1 MRFNRATDS
10 PNLLSAAKFRDFMA
24 DTSLSDLTVL
34 IIQDDERALVPLMHL
49 VRDFGVRSVVTAD
62 DCDEGIS
69 VVRDK
74 PVDMIISDYGIGPLN
89 GLEFARRLRRGEEEP
104 HRSIPIIMLAA
115 PEDQA
120 LAHQVS
126 EIGINEFLCKPV
138 SPSSL
143 YSRML
148 AIATKPREVVDIEAD
163 TGPDRRDTPREP
175 EVDDVEDDEIDAATM
190 PRAEAAPELP
200 PSNVFLQSAHHD
212 VDAIVRA
219 YDEAIDNPGGRRQ
232 AVRLIGT
239 LAGIIGGQGRRSGYQ
254 LMSEIAELLCDYCR
268 DTPEPSPH
276 QLEVIKAHAD
286 AMAAVVDDDLAGDGA
301 AIGNALLILLRVSV
315 KPRDEATRP
324 LGLRRRT
331 GLSGSGLSGGGLSGG
346 GLSSAAALVTPV

>member
-1 MRFNRATDS
+1 MRFNRTTDS
-10 PNLLSAAKFRDFMA
+10 PNLLSAAKFRDFMD
-24 DTSLSDLTVL
+24 DTSLNDLTAL
-34 IIQDDERALVPLMHL
+34 IIQDDERALGPLMHM

-62 DCDEGIS
+62 DCDEGIT

-74 PVDMIISDYGIGPLN
+74 PVDMIISDFGTGPLN
-89 GLEFARRLRRGEEEP
+89 GLEFARRLRRGEEGS
-104 HRSIPIIMLAA
+104 HRAIPIIMLAA
-115 PEDQA
+115 PEEQA
-120 LAHQVS
+120 MAHQVS

-148 AIATKPREVVDIEAD
+148 AIATKPREFVDTEAY
-163 TGPDRRDTPREP
+163 TGPERRETPREP
-175 EVDDVEDDEIDAATM
+175 EVDDIEDDEIDAVTM

-200 PSNVFLQSAHHD
+200 PSKVFLQSVHHD
-212 VDAIVRA
+212 VEAIVRA
-219 YDEAIDNPGGRRQ
+219 YDEATDNSGGRSQ

-239 LAGIIGGQGRRSGYQ
+239 LADIIGGQGRRSGYP

-286 AMAAVVDDDLAGDGA
+286 AMAAVVDDDLSGDGA
-301 AIGNALLILLRVSV
+301 AIGKALLILLRVSV
-315 KPRDEATRP
+315 TPQDEATRP
-324 LGLRRRT
+324 LSLRRRT
-331 GLSGSGLSGGGLSGG
+331 GLSGSGLSGGS
-346 GLSSAAALVTPV
+346 LSSAAALVTPV